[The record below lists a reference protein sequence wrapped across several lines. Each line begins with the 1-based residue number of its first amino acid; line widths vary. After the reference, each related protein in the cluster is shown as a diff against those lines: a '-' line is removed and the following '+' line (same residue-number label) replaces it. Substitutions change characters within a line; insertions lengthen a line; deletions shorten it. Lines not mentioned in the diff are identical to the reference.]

1 MNKLD
6 ELKEILFGDEQ
17 RTLDDLSD
25 RLETPDRR
33 MADLVE
39 ILPDS
44 IEESHRGGRLASA
57 IRKPLSEVMAVAI
70 REEPKSYAD
79 ALFPIMGPA
88 IRRAIAEALKALTQQ
103 LNEAI
108 EHSVTPQGLRWRFE
122 AWRAGIPFS
131 QYLLHRTLLYRVE
144 QAYLIDVDS
153 GLLIAHVADESI
165 QYKDEDAVSA
175 MFTALQEF
183 IKDSFLGEHRRAGL
197 ESAEMGDL
205 TIWAVHGPESIL
217 AAVVR
222 GSPPRSLRSE
232 MRGVLETIE
241 GRFRETLIQFSGD
254 REESSEIESEL
265 RRCLRSSRRAD
276 VVERRSGGISPV
288 AILGALA
295 VLLAIAWLVR
305 SAITTQQTRRVADA
319 FERTPGVVVTEID
332 HSGGKIVVSG
342 FRDPLAAPTAEI
354 VAGSGVREERVVARL
369 TPFVSLDAD
378 ILAARARRILEP
390 PDGVRITAT
399 EAGPAVHGTATP
411 TWVTEA
417 NRRARLVP
425 GLEETQFHVTA
436 VDPVKPAQLEFDS
449 LLASVDGASVRFTE
463 NDTLESSEEPATRKL
478 AADMG
483 RLADLGRELGVDTR
497 FVITGFT
504 DETGTAAINVE
515 LQALRASA
523 LASAI
528 ERAAGR
534 KLDIERASAGLGSL
548 VSARQATVTVIATPA
563 VQEP

>member
-1 MNKLD
+1 MNKLN

-17 RTLDDLSD
+17 RALDDLSD
-25 RLETPDRR
+25 RLEAPDRR

-57 IRKPLSEVMAVAI
+57 MRKPLSEVMAVAI

-79 ALFPIMGPA
+79 ALFPVMGPA

-108 EHSVTPQGLRWRFE
+108 EHSITPQGLRWRFE

-144 QAYLIDVDS
+144 QAYLIDADS
-153 GLLIAHVADESI
+153 GLLISHVADESI

-232 MRGVLETIE
+232 MRAVLETIE
-241 GRFRETLIQFSGD
+241 GRYRETLVQFSGD
-254 REESSEIESEL
+254 REESAEIESEL
-265 RRCLRSSRRAD
+265 RRCLRSSRRPDDA
-276 VVERRSGGISPV
+276 EGRSRGISPV
-288 AILGALA
+288 AILA
-295 VLLAIAWLVR
+295 AIAALLIIFWLVR
-305 SAITTQQTRRVADA
+305 SAIATQQTRRVASA
-319 FERTPGVVVTEID
+319 FEGTPGIVITDID
-332 HSGGKIVVSG
+332 HSDGKIIVSG
-342 FRDPLAAPTAEI
+342 FRDPLATPTANI
-354 VAGSGVREERVVARL
+354 VADSGVDEERIVAEL
-369 TPFVSLDAD
+369 TPFVSLDGD
-378 ILAARARRILEP
+378 IVATRAVRVLEP
-390 PDGVRITAT
+390 PDSVTIAAT
-399 EAGPAVHGTATP
+399 EAGLSIQGTATP
-411 TWVTEA
+411 TWLAEA

-425 GLEETQFHVTA
+425 GLENSHFAVTA
-436 VDPVKPAQLEFDS
+436 VEQISPARIEFDR
-449 LLASVDGASVRFTE
+449 LFASIDGVSIRFAE
-463 NDTLESSEEPATRKL
+463 EAELEAGQEAATRVL
-478 AADMG
+478 AEDML
-483 RLADLGRELGVDTR
+483 RLVDVGREIGVNTR

-504 DETGTAAINVE
+504 DPTGTAAINLR
-515 LQALRASA
+515 LQALRAST
-523 LASAI
+523 LANAI
-528 ERAAGR
+528 EQAAGR
-534 KLDIERASAGLGSL
+534 KLNIEQ
-548 VSARQATVTVIATPA
+548 VSSGIENSMNARKATVTVITTPA
-563 VQEP
+563 VQET